1 MKKTKIITMSLLLA
15 TLAVGCTKD
24 DATIVTN
31 NEPATVQGKS
41 PLRLFV
47 NDVDNNGS
55 KVSFDPTGA
64 DNFAANW
71 IENEWVL
78 LNGTNYQ
85 VGLFSEQGTD
95 YVGLK
100 DNGGNFIQPA
110 TSDMTA
116 LYPGKDFDD
125 NKVVVNDSEIILKQ
139 LGIKFTSDGKQS
151 TAFPMY
157 ANTTAGSQALYFN
170 HLTCGIQVRLKNTTG
185 SDVNIAKLTIVAQ
198 SDAAVVNLGLD
209 NDNDDVNDIIARWET
224 EVVGPWVPMG
234 PVGQNGDA
242 VDVKFS
248 SVMNFVFKDESNNAY
263 KSISNGETLKFCVP
277 VTISSLKYLKV
288 AGYDE
293 NDNLIFYKK
302 ASFGSAQ
309 NLYRNNMYSFPV
321 IEL

>member
-1 MKKTKIITMSLLLA
+1 
-15 TLAVGCTKD
+15 
-24 DATIVTN
+24 
-31 NEPATVQGKS
+31 
-41 PLRLFV
+41 
-47 NDVDNNGS
+47 
-55 KVSFDPTGA
+55 
-64 DNFAANW
+64 
-71 IENEWVL
+71 
-78 LNGTNYQ
+78 
-85 VGLFSEQGTD
+85 
-95 YVGLK
+95 
-100 DNGGNFIQPA
+100 
-110 TSDMTA
+110 MTA

-125 NKVVVNDSEIILKQ
+125 NKVVVNYSEIILKQ

-209 NDNDDVNDIIARWET
+209 NDNDNVNDIIARWET